1 MRFLLNPRV
10 EATSEEL
17 KRSFLLKK
25 GLTDLEIEQALALA
39 AQQAVTR
46 PGGVARP
53 ALPGTLAPLP
63 PHQLAYNPHTVTV
76 GLNHILLILIGYFM
90 TVAPKM
96 VSSIQF
102 PKILSR
108 KMNISELVLRLF

>member
-1 MRFLLNPRV
+1 VNTAVRFLLNPRV

-53 ALPGTLAPLP
+53 ALPNTLAPLP
-63 PHQLAYNPHTVTV
+63 AHQLAYNPHTVTV
-76 GLNHILLILIGYFM
+76 GLYHILLILLGYFGDSKNDFFF
-90 TVAPKM
+90 TR
-96 VSSIQF
+96 SRNFFS
-102 PKILSR
+102 KI
-108 KMNISELVLRLF
+108 

>member
-1 MRFLLNPRV
+1 VNTAVRFLLNPRV

-39 AQQAVTR
+39 GQQAVTP

-63 PHQLAYNPHTVTV
+63 QHQLAYNPHTVTV
-76 GLNHILLILIGYFM
+76 GLNYSLLILLGFSA
-90 TVAPKM
+90 V
-96 VSSIQF
+96 
-102 PKILSR
+102 
-108 KMNISELVLRLF
+108 

>member
-1 MRFLLNPRV
+1 VNTAVRFLLNPRV

-39 AQQAVTR
+39 AQQAVTQ
-46 PGGVARP
+46 PGWVARP
-53 ALPGTLAPLP
+53 ALPGTLAPLS

-76 GLNHILLILIGYFM
+76 
-90 TVAPKM
+90 
-96 VSSIQF
+96 
-102 PKILSR
+102 
-108 KMNISELVLRLF
+108 RLKGQCHEIFCFWFFS